1 MTDESPVLFHRD
13 GELAT
18 ITLNRPRYRNAV
30 NFESLQVLHDII
42 ETLLAEPPRAVILK
56 AASPGFCSGVDLK
69 ESREATPDFA
79 RERVTL
85 MHAVLGGLR
94 RMPVPIV
101 AAIDG
106 VAVGLGCELVISA
119 DIRLAT
125 QISSFGYPEP
135 KVAVPSP
142 AHHLVWL
149 IGLAK
154 AQDMLLTARNIDA
167 HEAAGCGLVTRVVDD
182 VEAAAIEVTGQ
193 IADLAPYS
201 IAQTKANIALSISAG
216 AQESSE
222 HHIGGVHHA
231 ASMSDRKEALA
242 AFAEKRKPVF
252 TGN

>member
-1 MTDESPVLFHRD
+1 MDENESLLVAHD
-13 GELAT
+13 GDIAT
-18 ITLNRPRYRNAV
+18 LTLNRPRYRNAI
-30 NFESLQVLHDII
+30 NL
-42 ETLLAEPPRAVILK
+42 ETLELLNAAADDIMANPPRAVVLR

-79 RERVTL
+79 RARVTL
-85 MHAVLGGLR
+85 MHDVLGKLR

-125 QISSFGYPEP
+125 VGSSFGYPEP
-135 KVAVPSP
+135 RVAVPSP
-142 AHHLVWL
+142 AHHLICL
-149 IGLAK
+149 IGLAR
-154 AQDMLLTARNIDA
+154 AQDMLLTARTVDA
-167 HEAAGCGLVTRVVDD
+167 EEAASFGLVTRVVEN
-182 VEAAAIEVTGQ
+182 VERSAQETARQ

-201 IAQTKANIALSISAG
+201 IAQTKANIAISIAPG
-216 AQESSE
+216 AQESSA

-231 ASMSDRKEALA
+231 ATMADRREALA
-242 AFAEKRKPVF
+242 AFAEKRPPVF